1 MGVSGQGAGQELGIA
16 FFAVAAFGAYGGN
29 IQESL
34 ILRRPV
40 GASKDEAGASTS
52 NGRKEQRCS
61 VSFEASPYGLRAS
74 G

>member
-1 MGVSGQGAGQELGIA
+1 MPGQGAGPELGIA
-16 FFAVAAFGAYGGN
+16 FSHGGN